1 MNIKILSKICLLFFL
16 FIFVNYF
23 YVGLTTQPSEGDSLN
38 YHIPIAKAYL
48 DGAIFTPEKIQG
60 VPFLKYSPGAS
71 EGVLAI
77 FYLLRIPP
85 NLYNVVGVVLLFSTC
100 IYLGKKYGLSR
111 ETSIIFA
118 SSVAM
123 INGVVRWL
131 DTQIIDIYL
140 AAFFVLT
147 LALLKKPEKTTKYF
161 LLLGMTSGMLI
172 GSKYSGIL
180 FGGVLFFVFGRKVL
194 AVLSFKKFL
203 VFILPLIFIG
213 GFWYIRNYA
222 VTGNPM
228 YPQGFLFFE
237 DHGFDI
243 LKYQVWKVMTG
254 SISGFLGTVNA
265 LISEYMVWIL
275 AIPIVVLFLLKSRGG
290 KVFNLILP
298 LVITGTFSLFIYS
311 MLPSD
316 NIDHIMVSVIRY
328 SYPAFIPFILG
339 VFLIAKKYRKE
350 KVLGIIAIANMFFI
364 GFPSFYYP
372 KLLFFYIPLALIVY
386 FKK

>member
-1 MNIKILSKICLLFFL
+1 MNTKILSKICLLFFL
-16 FIFVNYF
+16 FIFINYF
-23 YVGLTTQPSEGDSLN
+23 YVGLTTHPSEGDSLN

-71 EGVLAI
+71 EGILAI
-77 FYLLRIPP
+77 FYLLHIPP
-85 NLYNVVGVVLLFSTC
+85 NLYNVVGVVLLFSAC
-100 IYLGKKYGLSR
+100 IYLGKKYGLNP

-118 SSVAM
+118 SSVSM
-123 INGVVRWL
+123 INGIVRWL

-140 AAFFVLT
+140 AAFFVIT
-147 LALLKKPEKTTKYF
+147 LALLKKPEKTIKYF
-161 LLLGMTSGMLI
+161 LFLGMATGMLV

-180 FGGVLFFVFGRKVL
+180 FGGVLFLVFGRKVL
-194 AVLSFKKFL
+194 SVLSFQKFL
-203 VFILPLIFIG
+203 AFIIPLMFIG
-213 GFWYIRNYA
+213 GFWYIRNYI

-237 DHGFDI
+237 DYGFDI
-243 LKYQVWKVMTG
+243 LEYQVWRVITG

-275 AIPIVVLFLLKSRGG
+275 SIPIVILFLLKSRGG
-290 KVFNLILP
+290 KVFDLMLP
-298 LVITGTFSLFIYS
+298 LVITGIFSLFIYS

-328 SYPAFIPFILG
+328 SYPAFIPFILS
-339 VFLIAKKYRKE
+339 VFLIAKKYKKE
-350 KVLGIIAIANMFFI
+350 EVLGIIAIANMFFI
-364 GFPSFYYP
+364 GFPIFYYP
-372 KLLFFYIPLALIVY
+372 KLLFFYIPLALFAY